1 MPCNAHNAA
10 QCPQC
15 RATPTTPRNARN
27 AVQRPQCRAMPLVA
41 GKGAREPRPYGV
53 APLPATM
60 FDSGV
65 AGPYGVV
72 PLPATIFDAGVA
84 PLPAT
89 LFNEGAADRRCRQQL
104 PLACGLKPAMKIGA
118 SRLFSGGFH
127 E

>member
-1 MPCNAHNAA
+1 
-10 QCPQC
+10 
-15 RATPTTPRNARN
+15 
-27 AVQRPQCRAMPLVA
+27 
-41 GKGAREPRPYGV
+41 
-53 APLPATM
+53 M
-60 FDSGV
+60 FDAGV

-72 PLPATIFDAGVA
+72 RLPATMFDAGVA

-89 LFNEGAADRRCRQQL
+89 LFDEGAADRRCRQQL